1 MDRLSFRDKL
11 KIRREF
17 VAHVREI
24 RRENPQMTLEDAAAE
39 ATARMEAIYGASP
52 DWKSIVELIMEVLL
66 KLLPFFI

>member
-1 MDRLSFRDKL
+1 MESLSFRDRL

-17 VAHVREI
+17 VGHLREI

-39 ATARMEAIYGASP
+39 ATARMEAIYGDSP
-52 DWKSIVELIMEVLL
+52 DWKTILELIMEVLL